1 MAAEKT
7 LNTII
12 VLRNGSKEAWEA
24 EGSYVLKTGE
34 VGVGYMSV
42 TDENDEIIKT
52 VPIVKIGDGEST
64 WKALPQAEGVFE
76 EDQILTYNFGRHKTS
91 NGFVN
96 AGGKGMTTSEWLLD
110 ALSEVIK
117 PKVTQPSTS
126 LSTYCRV
133 DGNTSNLDSTK
144 SVEIGSYIDTL
155 GWNGTFSAGSYTDP
169 SDTSNKAT
177 YGTVE
182 NGTGTKTKD
191 TGLTS
196 SHVTWAVSNDKNE
209 ATATVEDGTFELTS
223 NERIQVTKEAK
234 TEYAKITQKA
244 NFKDTAAAE
253 VRTPLNNVGTACE
266 DCKVDVANPAEGYK
280 FSKTTSIY
288 LAGYRNSWYYVGTD
302 CTTVIDSAFIRKATG
317 MGSNTTAFGTITI
330 PAGTKRVM
338 FAVPGV
344 HTLTSVIDVDGQNL
358 DVKANFTAETIQV
371 NGANGYDAIDYTVF
385 HFENENGV
393 AATKY
398 TVTIG

>member
-1 MAAEKT
+1 MAEKI
-7 LNTII
+7 LNTVI

-24 EGSYVLKTGE
+24 ENSYVLRTGE
-34 VGVGYMSV
+34 VGVGYMDV
-42 TDENDEIIKT
+42 TNEDGETVKT
-52 VPIVKIGDGEST
+52 VPIIKVGDGET
-64 WKALPQAEGVFE
+64 AWKELPQAEGVFE
-76 EDQILTYNFGRHKTS
+76 EDQILTYNFGRHKTA

-117 PKVTQPSTS
+117 PKTTQPSTS

-133 DGNTSNLDSTK
+133 DGSTTNLDASK

-169 SDTSNKAT
+169 NDTTNKAT

-191 TGLTS
+191 TGLSS
-196 SHVTWAVSNDKNE
+196 SHVTWAVSNNKSATTSE
-209 ATATVEDGTFELTS
+209 AEDGTFALTS
-223 NERIQVTKEAK
+223 DERIQVTETAK
-234 TEYAKITQKA
+234 TEYAQITQKA
-244 NFKDTAAAE
+244 NFKDTAAAA
-253 VRTPLNNVGTACE
+253 VRTPLNNVGVACE
-266 DCKVDVANPAEGYK
+266 DCKVDVTNPAEGYK
-280 FSKTTSIY
+280 FSKTTSVY

-302 CTTVIDSAFIRKATG
+302 YTTAIDSAFVRKATG
-317 MGSNTTAFGTITI
+317 MGSNTTSFGTVTI

-338 FAVPGV
+338 FAVPGT
-344 HTLTSVIDVDGQNL
+344 HTLASVIDVDGQGL
-358 DVKANFTAETIQV
+358 DVKANFTAETV
-371 NGANGYDAIDYTVF
+371 EVEGANGYDAIDYTVF
-385 HFENENGV
+385 HFENENGI

-398 TVTIG
+398 TVTIN